1 MLSDSYENMK
11 IRDQLIVFFSIIII
25 TSIGITSFFALS
37 FTESGVIEAEIAKMK
52 TENKR
57 VMADIETL
65 HARASEDLVFALKN
79 PKFVE
84 YFELPESKSGNVY
97 DENGVLQ
104 FSEKQRVIKQEL
116 EQWIYHFQNK
126 FDVDETCLIDT
137 SGQEHTRLVLT
148 RIESDKNLSPDEE
161 STPFFEPTFRKQKD
175 TVHVQYPY
183 VSPDTKRW
191 VFSYSSPVELG
202 NGQKPAIFHFE
213 MPISIFQNLLHVDNG
228 RMYVIDPAGYIVADS
243 AGTIADK
250 VVSYEPEN
258 QFPAFQAAFASGGL
272 VLDEMKSNTIG
283 DGVYTA
289 DGEDR
294 YFVYERL
301 STFDWILVYE
311 KPASL
316 ILVGSNSIAD
326 LESTISLVTL
336 AIIVMGLVGI
346 MFISTRVSRPI
357 HKLSEQISSEN
368 PERLEELKTPNHEV
382 GIIGNSV
389 NKLIKKMT
397 KYQEEI
403 NLQNQELM
411 IQKQQ
416 LERLARIGEL
426 ASRLTHNLRTPL
438 TVIKLNADL
447 LKITSKHSL
456 DEKSLKKL
464 DRIKSASENLEKQI
478 EEVLTYVRNKPLD
491 LKNIS
496 FDVLLELTL
505 ANIEIPEKIQ
515 IITPKNKNELN
526 CDSNKMQVVLMNI
539 ISNAI
544 DALDREGTITI
555 NLFSTNVENII
566 EIADDGPGIPPE
578 NLPKIFD
585 SLFTTKSSGT
595 GLGLPYCK
603 SVIEQHGGSIS
614 VSTNPTIF
622 TIILP
627 RKVIS
632 KQTQENQNSH
642 L

>member
-1 MLSDSYENMK
+1 MK

-382 GIIGNSV
+382 GIISNSV

-566 EIADDGPGIPPE
+566 EIADDGP
-578 NLPKIFD
+578 
-585 SLFTTKSSGT
+585 
-595 GLGLPYCK
+595 
-603 SVIEQHGGSIS
+603 
-614 VSTNPTIF
+614 
-622 TIILP
+622 
-627 RKVIS
+627 
-632 KQTQENQNSH
+632 
-642 L
+642 